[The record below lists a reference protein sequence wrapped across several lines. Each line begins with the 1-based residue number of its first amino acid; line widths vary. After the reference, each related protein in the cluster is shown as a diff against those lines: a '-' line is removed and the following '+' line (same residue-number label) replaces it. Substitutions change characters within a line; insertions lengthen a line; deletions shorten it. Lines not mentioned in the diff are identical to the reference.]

1 MFVAGNQETLGKQA
15 MNTFDAETEFALV
28 IALEI
33 YDGATEDN
41 VTAPAAFGVA
51 CLILQDML
59 KINLRAA
66 ALLLDVALQ
75 RRRQS

>member
-1 MFVAGNQETLGKQA
+1 MFVARNKETLGKSA

-28 IALEI
+28 IALDV
-33 YDGATEDN
+33 YDAAAEDN
-41 VTAPAAFGVA
+41 VTAPAAYGVA

-59 KINLRAA
+59 KVNLRAA

-75 RRRQS
+75 RRRHS

>member
-1 MFVAGNQETLGKQA
+1 MK
-15 MNTFDAETEFALV
+15 TFDAATEFALQ

-33 YDGATEDN
+33 YDAATQDV

-59 KINLRAA
+59 RINLRAA
-66 ALLLDVALQ
+66 ALLLDVALD
-75 RRRQS
+75 RRKQS

>member
-1 MFVAGNQETLGKQA
+1 MFVARNKETLGKPV

-33 YDGATEDN
+33 YDGAAEDN

>member
-1 MFVAGNQETLGKQA
+1 MLVAGNQETVGSPVMK
-15 MNTFDAETEFALV
+15 TFDAATEFALV

-66 ALLLDVALQ
+66 ALLLDVALD